1 MKQVFLFCRTDENGV
16 KTIKQVYQERHKA
29 QGESVVKVLVDNQE
43 PNSKIVYTLE
53 PYPVWEPTRTKK
65 AAKSSSSANGNGRS
79 KAGKTVDLAGAIE
92 I

>member
-1 MKQVFLFCRTDENGV
+1 MKQIFLFCRTDENGV

-65 AAKSSSSANGNGRS
+65 TAAKSSSANGNGRS
-79 KAGKTVDLAGAIE
+79 KVGKVSDVEL
-92 I
+92 

>member
-65 AAKSSSSANGNGRS
+65 VAAKSSNGNGNGRS
-79 KAGKTVDLAGAIE
+79 KVGKGIDAEL
-92 I
+92 

>member
-65 AAKSSSSANGNGRS
+65 VAAKSSNGNGRS
-79 KAGKTVDLAGAIE
+79 KVATTKDTVL
-92 I
+92 

>member
-1 MKQVFLFCRTDENGV
+1 MKQVFLFCRIDENGV

-65 AAKSSSSANGNGRS
+65 AAKSSSSANGNGRT
-79 KAGKTVDLAGAIE
+79 KIATTKDTVL
-92 I
+92 